1 MKQSM
6 TPKLLAISMTL
17 GLATPLNL
25 LAQRKPLSVGP
36 LTHLAH
42 EPTSVR
48 QRFDPVRETH
58 LEYQVEGTIEFLPSS
73 GNFLLSWNGHDGT
86 RQREIWEPRDK
97 VAAVVAA
104 DVTFDQA
111 SCLYT
116 YSYTVSNLPTAIQ
129 LLQTLYIEAGT
140 LERAEKPDDGWYSRA
155 LTEYLNKELG
165 VAGGWSWS
173 QTRGTLG
180 IPPALGIPPGQTVS
194 GFQLVSRSPPA
205 VVRCFAAGRVPPL
218 RTTEDLPEELHKA
231 IDEVAFRLPVGFT
244 IGPAPEGPALSTAAE
259 LSQLQAFLAEAERQ
273 GWLGPA
279 ASASRVRTALAPLR
293 SSVTAGRTLEA
304 ETQVA
309 TLLQEMGGAEYEGLL
324 SEGRALLEYRLP
336 LLRTKLRVQR

>member
-111 SCLYT
+111 SGLYT

-129 LLQTLYIEAGT
+129 LLQTLYFEAGT

-165 VAGGWSWS
+165 VAGGWAWS
-173 QTRGTLG
+173 QTGGTLG

-194 GFQLVSRSPPA
+194 GFQLYLTGLVFLRIENPQQS
-205 VVRCFAAGRVPPL
+205 AG
-218 RTTEDLPEELHKA
+218 
-231 IDEVAFRLPVGFT
+231 AFDFRDRT
-244 IGPAPEGPALSTAAE
+244 IGLDVQWVRMSSPGELQLARGVIEQAIPGGYELTVGQVLSD
-259 LSQLQAFLAEAERQ
+259 Q
-273 GWLGPA
+273 
-279 ASASRVRTALAPLR
+279 
-293 SSVTAGRTLEA
+293 
-304 ETQVA
+304 
-309 TLLQEMGGAEYEGLL
+309 
-324 SEGRALLEYRLP
+324 RL
-336 LLRTKLRVQR
+336 V